1 MTGRFLSS
9 FPKVNLTAAVE
20 TDLERVFLLI
30 TRNTSIRGGVVIEKT
45 DFITDYAKK
54 MESRLGFIAKAIAE
68 VFLRKFPKAT
78 FQDYKRCVPQFL

>member
-54 MESRLGFIAKAIAE
+54 MEIRLGFITKAIAE

-78 FQDYKRCVPQFL
+78 FQDYKR